1 MEDVCK
7 YIHHGTWLTSL
18 SNDLIE
24 KIEIGYVRSCSEN
37 STVTHVSNS
46 VMQTVFIYFF
56 INKM

>member
-46 VMQTVFIYFF
+46 VMQTVFI
-56 INKM
+56 